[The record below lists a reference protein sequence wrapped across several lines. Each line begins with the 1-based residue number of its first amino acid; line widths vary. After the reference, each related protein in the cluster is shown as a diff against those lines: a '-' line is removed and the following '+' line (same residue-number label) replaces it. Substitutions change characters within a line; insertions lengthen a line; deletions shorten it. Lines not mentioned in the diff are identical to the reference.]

1 MKRILF
7 LFIIT
12 MFLVIS
18 CSKVPINGDLDGMW
32 KMTSMEWK
40 DGTTTSPNRIFFCFE
55 LNCIQVSNKGNNSCS
70 YIGLMNKDDN
80 TIRVDKFK
88 NHSGEEQNGECLKQF
103 GILETPTEFN
113 IEKINHSKLI
123 IKSKDC
129 ILYFTKF

>member
-1 MKRILF
+1 MKRIIF

-12 MFLVIS
+12 MLVIS

-32 KMTSMEWK
+32 KMTSMEWS
-40 DGTTTSPNRIFFCFE
+40 DGTTTSPERIFFSFE
-55 LNCIQVSNKGNNSCS
+55 LDCIQVTNKGNNSCS
-70 YIGLMNKDDN
+70 YIGLMNKNDN

-88 NHSGEEQNGECLKQF
+88 DSSGEIKKAECLKQF

-129 ILYFTKF
+129 ILSFTKF